1 MLIFNCKYSI
11 VKQDETYQ
19 SAMRY
24 SDRQNARAES
34 DRAARN
40 AILRTMNSGV
50 EFYRE
55 VQGNEAFRKWILDW
69 VFNATYAP
77 PQS

>member
-1 MLIFNCKYSI
+1 
-11 VKQDETYQ
+11 
-19 SAMRY
+19 
-24 SDRQNARAES
+24 
-34 DRAARN
+34 
-40 AILRTMNSGV
+40 MNSGV

-69 VFNATYAP
+69 VFNATYAS